1 MKKDNRI
8 TVEQCCIYYEIETSF
23 VHKLDQHGL
32 IKLSHSGKKAFIDFT
47 ELHSLEKYM
56 HLHYDLDINMEG
68 MEAIAHLLDR
78 VENLQLQVKGL
89 KNELEKGRRS
99 Q

>member
-8 TVEQCCIYYEIETSF
+8 TVEQCCVYYEIETTF
-23 VHKLDQHGL
+23 VHQLDEYGL
-32 IKLSHSGKKAFIDFT
+32 IKLSRSGKKAFIDFT
-47 ELHSLEKYM
+47 QLNDLEKYM
-56 HLHYDLDINMEG
+56 HLHYDLEINMEG

-78 VENLQLQVKGL
+78 VENLQQQIKGL
-89 KNELEKGRRS
+89 KKELGKGEPN